1 MTNIWTILRF
11 ELKRN
16 LKRRAYLLV
25 TFGLPALVLVGVLGF
40 NVYQEVRP
48 EPEEDPIEDELDLEG
63 IEFAGY
69 VDESGI
75 FGSDVPESLAES
87 LQHFETEAAARAA
100 LEAGDIDVFYRVPS
114 DYLDEGEIFLH
125 MPRLRFSLVNSQL
138 MEQFFFEA
146 VAGDLDA
153 EIVNRLRN
161 PARIQEFDISRD
173 AEAER
178 DEDAD
183 FFTLYAFLMTF
194 ALGMFFTNTYLMQS
208 VIEEK
213 ESQLIEILIAT
224 VRPAQLLIGKIF
236 AMATLGMFQVLFWI
250 VSGFI
255 ILNIALQLPAFD
267 AVPLDS
273 FGIPG
278 GSLLVPLL
286 YFVLTYLLFAAIYG
300 GIGAVSNSM
309 TEGPQY
315 AALFTLPTFVPV
327 YFIPVY
333 LENTEFGLIQVLSFF
348 PLTAPTA
355 MLIRLS
361 TTQVPL
367 AEIAISL
374 GLLAVTVVF
383 ALWVVGRLFRVQT
396 LLRGSVPN
404 LRQIVALIMS
414 DGLSPKAK
422 Q

>member
-138 MEQFFFEA
+138 MEQFFFET

-414 DGLSPKAK
+414 DGLSRKAK